1 MAMATSLRR
10 AVFMDR
16 DGTLIHDVGYPNDPG
31 AVRLLP
37 GAAIALAKL
46 KELGF
51 LLIVVSNQS
60 GIGRGLVTP
69 EQARQVHAE
78 VESQL
83 ADFMVRLDGAYY
95 CPHAPEDGCVCRKPS
110 PGMLLRAARELS
122 IDLNRSFMVGDKISD
137 LEAGRA
143 AGCHTLYFTAEPE
156 AKRSPA
162 DFVASNW
169 AEAAKFI
176 RGSSVKNA
184 LPRN

>member
-16 DGTLIHDVGYPNDPG
+16 DGTLIHDVGYPKDPG
-31 AVRLLP
+31 AVHLLP
-37 GAAIALAKL
+37 GAATALADL
-46 KELGF
+46 KEQGF
-51 LLIVVSNQS
+51 LLIVISNQS

-83 ADFMVRLDGAYY
+83 ADFKVRLDGAYY

-110 PGMLLRAARELS
+110 PGLLLRAARDLP
-122 IDLNRSFMVGDKISD
+122 IDLSRSFMVGDKISD

-143 AGCHTLYFTAEPE
+143 AGCHTVYFTAEPD
-156 AKRSPA
+156 AKVSLA

-176 RGSSVKNA
+176 RGSFVKNA
-184 LPRN
+184 PAP